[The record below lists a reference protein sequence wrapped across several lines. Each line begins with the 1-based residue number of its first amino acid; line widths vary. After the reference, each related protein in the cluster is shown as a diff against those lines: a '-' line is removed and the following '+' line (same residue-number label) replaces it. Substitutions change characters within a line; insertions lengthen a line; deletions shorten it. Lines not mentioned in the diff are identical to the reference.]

1 MNTIDA
7 MKQVKKYI
15 KEGLYWPATRK
26 LDEAIEREE
35 ARTVE
40 PVGFASVPLTPSA
53 AMNAV
58 MEQDDWEWRD
68 VLVAAEAITEEQY
81 NAPPPSGER
90 AELIERLRVGIT
102 HDTRDDIVASSCYD
116 LAHAAEE
123 AADALQASE
132 SAAAERD
139 ALQALSVTN
148 ILLEVAP
155 GEDGGGLEIYAKSV
169 ADVEQVLTKL
179 GLALEDA
186 QEEAQTLRAKLAA
199 LDV

>member
-132 SAAAERD
+132 SAAVPHGTAEDANNYCRILTALGMEEEGDPVAEVHRLISESAAAERD
-139 ALQALSVTN
+139 
-148 ILLEVAP
+148 E
-155 GEDGGGLEIYAKSV
+155 
-169 ADVEQVLTKL
+169 
-179 GLALEDA
+179 
-186 QEEAQTLRAKLAA
+186 LRAKLAA
-199 LDV
+199 LEGQEAT